1 MCKRVFG
8 IIQDIDQSKSLF
20 LELERKESML
30 RAFVD
35 YVPASVAMFDRDFN
49 YISVSNQWL
58 EDFHEGVSLPP
69 NSNFFKLFPNI
80 PENRKKIYL
89 DALEGIPYKN
99 TDEVIQAVG
108 LAEAQHFN
116 WEVRPWHLAD
126 GSIGGIII
134 FTQNIT
140 ESVKINDE
148 LKLAKELADLASG
161 AKAEFLANMS
171 HEIRTPLNG
180 VIGFSDL
187 LLKTP
192 LNDTQVQYLGYINE
206 SGNSLLNI
214 INDILDF
221 SKIESGKLELF
232 VDKYNVYDV
241 ANQVINVVLYQAQ
254 RKEVELLLNIEQGLP
269 AFVWIDEARIK
280 QVLVNLLGNAV
291 KFTEK
296 GEIEFKIS
304 KLRND
309 ENKLTL
315 RFAVR
320 DTGIGIP
327 PEKQQ
332 RIFDA
337 FT

>member
-1 MCKRVFG
+1 M
-8 IIQDIDQSKSLF
+8 
-20 LELERKESML
+20 
-30 RAFVD
+30 
-35 YVPASVAMFDRDFN
+35 
-49 YISVSNQWL
+49 
-58 EDFHEGVSLPP
+58 
-69 NSNFFKLFPNI
+69 
-80 PENRKKIYL
+80 
-89 DALEGIPYKN
+89 
-99 TDEVIQAVG
+99 DEVIQAGG

-148 LKLAKELADLASG
+148 LKLAKELADLASR
-161 AKAEFLANMS
+161 AKSEFLANMS

-296 GEIEFKIS
+296 AK
-304 KLRND
+304 
-309 ENKLTL
+309 
-315 RFAVR
+315 
-320 DTGIGIP
+320 
-327 PEKQQ
+327 
-332 RIFDA
+332 
-337 FT
+337 